1 MMWRLRQ
8 SRTVHAMMSRKWRRK
23 EYGKRSGWGA
33 SPCWW
38 PMPSCFYHPPLA
50 SHYES
55 IKGFIDW
62 LGQISYDI
70 MKLWLDFYDLIYH
83 GNVLIDRDA
92 LCQSI
97 YLLNQVERKVNHT
110 LLFITTL
117 EYNYYKQWGLL
128 MKWEVNIK
136 PMTIQPLSLSWKSLN
151 FIIK

>member
-1 MMWRLRQ
+1 MGRGRGGEPP
-8 SRTVHAMMSRKWRRK
+8 HA
-23 EYGKRSGWGA
+23 GDL
-33 SPCWW
+33 C
-38 PMPSCFYHPPLA
+38 PPAFTTLHWH
-50 SHYES
+50 HYES

-70 MKLWLDFYDLIYH
+70 MRLWLDSYYLIYH

-97 YLLNQVERKVNHT
+97 YFLNQIERKVNHS

-128 MKWEVNIK
+128 MKWKVNIK
-136 PMTIQPLSLSWKSLN
+136 PMTIQPLSLS
-151 FIIK
+151 